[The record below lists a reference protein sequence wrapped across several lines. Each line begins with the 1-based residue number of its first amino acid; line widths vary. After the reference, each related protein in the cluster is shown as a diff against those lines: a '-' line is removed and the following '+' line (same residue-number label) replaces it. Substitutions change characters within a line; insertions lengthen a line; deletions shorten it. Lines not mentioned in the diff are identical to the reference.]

1 MISTI
6 VLLVTMCVIASAL
19 FGIILII
26 DKLSGTCLFKLKY
39 LLTKITL
46 SVYFF
51 PVFFLVGRNTLQKSR
66 VTRIMLGDEAPDFEY
81 LEYVGMLSDKRFGE
95 TIYKLFFVIFAV
107 WATGFLISFAVELF
121 QDQGLIWKI
130 VKAGYAFETESREEK
145 MKEVLM
151 NQFHIKRR
159 VLLRKSDIIDSP
171 FTTGIIKIF
180 IILPDKAITEEELN
194 FILRHELIH
203 IKRKDVLFKLFM
215 NLVCGL
221 HWYNPLLS
229 CFKKRFFDFCELT
242 CDEDVVKNF
251 TYEMCN
257 QYSKTIITL
266 SSKKREMKHG
276 SISALT
282 SNHEKFL
289 KRRVENIMKKK
300 TKGLKNVLATG
311 ITAGVF
317 FLASPL
323 ITYASVN
330 GVFQIYKTAMDSY
343 TAYNTIEEIPKIQ
356 KEFIQSASD
365 NPNIKIVVG
374 SLKGSN
380 SVDVNIEAYTQM
392 QLDSFDLTN
401 GDRIVIGIF
410 SDNSNDKFKAGI
422 IDEST
427 GTMRS
432 VNSTEGEINHTFRIT
447 RQATYILFIENTS
460 NNDIHVVGTVYTN

>member
-66 VTRIMLGDEAPDFEY
+66 VTRIMLGDETPDFEY

-215 NLVCGL
+215 NFVCGL

-300 TKGLKNVLATG
+300 TKSLKNVLATG

-343 TAYNTIEEIPKIQ
+343 TAYNTIEEIPNS
-356 KEFIQSASD
+356 EMVQSISD

-380 SVDVNIEAYTQM
+380 SVDVNVAAYTQM
-392 QLDSFDLTN
+392 NLDSFDLTS
-401 GDRIVIGIF
+401 GDRIVIML
-410 SDNSNDKFKAGI
+410 SDDNSSNKFKAGI
-422 IDEST
+422 IDNSN
-427 GTMRS
+427 GTKRS
-432 VNSTEGEINHTFRIT
+432 VTSTNGEIDHVFKIAKA
-447 RQATYILFIENTS
+447 ATYTVFIENPN
-460 NNDIHVVGTVYTN
+460 NNDIHIVGEIDVKY